1 MMRCFLW
8 LREVFINNFCVS
20 IKAIEINKII
30 ITNSIFLNLLRLV
43 PFYIIKKLNIK
54 CIFLLDNIYFS
65 NYSNTLS
72 LNPMYL
78 LFEISNQN
86 EITSVKDNL
95 KKYNNSV
102 PFWFFI
108 YNEKLNEYT
117 YFKIKSLF
125 KTNEG
130 VIEDYKNKLIKDLI

>member
-1 MMRCFLW
+1 MQKTERGEW
-8 LREVFINNFCVS
+8 V
-20 IKAIEINKII
+20 
-30 ITNSIFLNLLRLV
+30 
-43 PFYIIKKLNIK
+43 
-54 CIFLLDNIYFS
+54 FLLDNIYFS

-130 VIEDYKNKLIKDLI
+130 LIEDYKNKLIKDLI

>member
-130 VIEDYKNKLIKDLI
+130 VIEDYKNKLIKNLL